1 MPPLL
6 YCKKK
11 GDIMKRYKKLLSL
24 ILAFVITLQGIIL
37 KPIVSY
43 ANTVQTQNVLNDKYL
58 KSPRVAFAL
67 PIASSLGSI
76 ALGKLMSI
84 FMFGI
89 VSVNSMDGG
98 ILNLVK
104 QLGSVGKNDTDM
116 LDKLGKI
123 IDKAHHVTQAF
134 IVAYGNFTTST
145 GKIKDT
151 VRTQLLEYYQES
163 FIADIEKALSDGV
176 TLEDLKTFGVTNL
189 FNIDNVNVFAPGGT
203 FPPALN
209 IGTNGITNFQTMA
222 SFRYCE
228 YKNSS
233 GVLGGK
239 MRVPLA
245 NDIDMSFVNEVDIIM
260 MPLESYN
267 YGWDAS
273 NWIQVYKMQMDGKF
287 YELRVSIVKSITPNQ
302 TLDYYIDGL
311 GVGFYEVDSLG
322 KIITDS
328 SVNRYFVSS
337 SKITAEYI
345 ARVGKNLLLSASAS
359 PTGVA
364 GLDFGSL
371 RSICADIFKKDIF
384 HQSISGQYDFVES
397 GGATTWA
404 DGARL
409 RFTDY
414 SKAYPG
420 KYDNKWNPIGG
431 LVNIPDMPGQDVYFP
446 QTWNPG
452 DDSGLTIDTPTSG
465 GITVPDNG
473 VISKPGD
480 WISNPGLEFP
490 DTGILNPP
498 YVGDVPDVD
507 NPDIDVPDVD
517 VPDVDVPDVPSI
529 DIPNFPNDIP
539 KFEIPGLDITFNPI
553 DFTPIINIGETLKEK
568 FPFSLPF
575 DFYKIVNMFLTKSRE
590 SARQR
595 NLERAKYLDEGVEGY
610 AGGVAPIFKVPM
622 PGNHNMYL
630 DFAMFDPIAEVC
642 RLFVAIGY
650 SICLVF
656 ILRKVIS

>member
-1 MPPLL
+1 
-6 YCKKK
+6 
-11 GDIMKRYKKLLSL
+11 MKRYKKLLSL
-24 ILAFVITLQGIIL
+24 ILAFVITLQGIVL

-84 FMFGI
+84 FMFGL
-89 VSVNSMDGG
+89 VSANSLSGG
-98 ILNLVK
+98 VLNLIYT
-104 QLGSVGKNDTDM
+104 LGSPSNRDEA
-116 LDKLGKI
+116 LLSKLEGLVN
-123 IDKAHHVTQAF
+123 KAHHVTQAF
-134 IVAYGNFTTST
+134 LVAYDNFSTST
-145 GKIKDT
+145 GKIVDS

-176 TLEDLKTFGVTNL
+176 TFEDLKTFGVTNL
-189 FNIDNVNVFAPGGT
+189 FTLENINTLAPGGS
-203 FPPALN
+203 FARPSV
-209 IGTNGITNFQTMA
+209 GTKGIINVGVT
-222 SFRYCE
+222 
-228 YKNSS
+228 NSS
-233 GVLGGK
+233 RYAQYRLSNGSYAGQY
-239 MRVPLA
+239 MRLPMA
-245 NDIDMSFVNEVDIIM
+245 NDINMSLVSEVDIIM
-260 MPLESYN
+260 LPVESYN

-273 NWIQVYKMQMDGKF
+273 NFVQVYKFKVGEKF
-287 YELRVSIVKSITPNQ
+287 YQLRVSIVKSLSPNQ
-302 TLDYYIDGL
+302 RTDLQIDGL
-311 GVGFYEVDSLG
+311 GIGFYEVDSLG
-322 KIITDS
+322 KLIMDS
-328 SVNRYFVSS
+328 LANTYFVTST
-337 SKITAEYI
+337 KISAEYI
-345 ARVGKNLLLSASAS
+345 PTIGVNCMTSASNS

-364 GLDFGSL
+364 GLDFGKF
-371 RSICADIFKKDIF
+371 RSICADFLGKELFTNMPDDVLF
-384 HQSISGQYDFVES
+384 LENGNANQ
-397 GGATTWA
+397 TWS
-404 DGARL
+404 DGYWY

-414 SKAYPG
+414 SKALEG
-420 KYDNKWNPIGG
+420 KYDKEWTPIGG
-431 LVNIPDMPGQDVYFP
+431 IVDIPDMGGKDVYFP
-446 QTWNPG
+446 QTWEPGADSGMDFPYNPG
-452 DDSGLTIDTPTSG
+452 ATIP
-465 GITVPDNG
+465 VPNGG
-473 VISKPGD
+473 VITKPGD
-480 WISNPGLEFP
+480 ITSNPGISYP
-490 DTGILNPP
+490 DAGILNPP

-517 VPDVDVPDVPSI
+517 NPGIDVPDVDVPSI

-622 PGNHNMYL
+622 PGDNYMYL